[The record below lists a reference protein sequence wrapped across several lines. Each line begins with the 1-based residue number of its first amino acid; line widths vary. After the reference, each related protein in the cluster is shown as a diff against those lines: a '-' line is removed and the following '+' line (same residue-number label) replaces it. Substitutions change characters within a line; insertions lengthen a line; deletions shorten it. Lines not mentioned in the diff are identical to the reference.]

1 MTTDLWTFGAIA
13 PEGSEKTDIAGY
25 TVAAIDGDN
34 AGRVTEAIYE
44 PGSSCIVV
52 ETGPWLLGRRVLI
65 PAALVRSMD
74 DDERTIAVSLTKEQI
89 KESPTP
95 DPDVG
100 DLTCQES
107 RDDVQEFFEG
117 VAGASQAP

>member
-1 MTTDLWTFGAIA
+1 MADLWTFGAIA
-13 PEGSEKTDIAGY
+13 PEGSEKSDIVGY
-25 TVAAIDGDN
+25 RVVAKDDDD

-74 DDERTIAVSLTKEQI
+74 EDERTIAVSLTQGQI
-89 KESPTP
+89 EAAPVP
-95 DPDVG
+95 DPDLG

-107 RDDVQEFFEG
+107 RDDVQEFYEG
-117 VAGASQAP
+117 AADASPAP